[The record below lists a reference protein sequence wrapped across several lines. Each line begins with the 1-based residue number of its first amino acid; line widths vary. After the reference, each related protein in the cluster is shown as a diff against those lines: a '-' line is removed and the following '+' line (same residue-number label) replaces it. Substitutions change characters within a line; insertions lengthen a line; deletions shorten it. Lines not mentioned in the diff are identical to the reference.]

1 MQVTINLDHAA
12 LDRLG
17 ITIEQF
23 EQAAGAAL
31 SNLVHPKSGL
41 PIYFNEVRVTA
52 IADCP
57 EVEGKSFFNP
67 DDIGHKVIFAPTRTG
82 MSAGM
87 ILPQVLDQADEPKR

>member
-12 LDRLG
+12 LDSLG

-31 SNLVHPKSGL
+31 SNLVHPESGA
-41 PIYFNEVRVTA
+41 PIYFNDVRVTA

-57 EVEGKSFFNP
+57 ELEVKSLFNL
-67 DDIGHKVIFAPTRTG
+67 DDTDHKMIFAPTRTG

-87 ILPQVLDQADEPKR
+87 NWPPVLDQTDGPKR